1 MTKRE
6 QYEYEQE
13 NGNNYMSLI
22 ENAILAQVRRNLSK
36 KLDLDNIKEIS
47 AEGIK
52 EHRDIPSVFIRTK
65 SGVKLNK
72 IKHIIEINNI
82 IRGMKRRKE
91 KT

>member
-13 NGNNYMSLI
+13 NGNSYMSLI

-52 EHRDIPSVFIRTK
+52 EHRDIPSVFYQDGQWCK
-65 SGVKLNK
+65 SKQN
-72 IKHIIEINNI
+72 KHIIEINNI